1 MKISDLLQSLTEGTR
16 NFESQL
22 DEWNKGLT
30 AKGNELMAK
39 ADEWQKSA
47 DQRTKEWA
55 TQLTAYSN
63 GVDADLKAE
72 WTKLQQNVDTQV
84 QTLRDQANA
93 WRAEA
98 EKKDAVTAAKWYE
111 AYAANMVALA
121 KRTEQEAASAIA
133 AAIDARAKADA
144 KKA

>member
-55 TQLTAYSN
+55 AQLST
-63 GVDADLKAE
+63 
-72 WTKLQQNVDTQV
+72 
-84 QTLRDQANA
+84 
-93 WRAEA
+93 
-98 EKKDAVTAAKWYE
+98 
-111 AYAANMVALA
+111 
-121 KRTEQEAASAIA
+121 
-133 AAIDARAKADA
+133 
-144 KKA
+144 